1 MKRHRCLSIRSKG
14 FTLIELLVV
23 IAIIAVLIALL
34 LPAVQAAR
42 EAARRAQ
49 CTNNLKQIGLATLNF
64 ESTYTYLPPKG
75 MPVNQTNWN
84 LTDPNV
90 DAQAAVPNISAS
102 YLTMI
107 LPYMDQT
114 VIYNQINLS
123 PGVAA
128 SDTMNIPP
136 CTGPGALHS
145 GLNSVYSAAISV
157 FICPSSPGPPTINYY
172 NAFWGPYGDGGG
184 DTCTPG
190 APAPIGGVSNLNPPP
205 TQIWGRTD
213 YFPIPG
219 LHNTALQAAG
229 MSPGYIAAV
238 GEGKD
243 SGTITGWPITNKI
256 RMASITDG
264 TSNTMMVSECGSKPI
279 GYNGF
284 RQIYLSEVDGLPVD
298 GVIEPVS
305 SGGGAWA
312 DNFTYSSLAGAQGR
326 QNGIRGGTCMVNC
339 TSNNEIYS
347 FHPGGSN
354 ALFVDGSVHFL
365 KDVASVQLIAS
376 LVTRAGGE
384 IISSDSY

>member
-1 MKRHRCLSIRSKG
+1 MVLVKTNTQRKTG

-34 LPAVQAAR
+34 LPAVQSAR

-49 CTNNLKQIGLATLNF
+49 CINNLKQIGLANLNF
-64 ESTYTYLPPKG
+64 ESTYQMLPPKG
-75 MPVNQTNWN
+75 QLLATPDLNT
-84 LTDPNV
+84 
-90 DAQAAVPNISAS
+90 DAQAAIPNVSAS
-102 YLTMI
+102 YLTLV

-123 PGVAA
+123 QAA
-128 SDTMNIPP
+128 SDTANVPP
-136 CTGPGALHS
+136 CTGPGAMHS
-145 GLNSVYSAAISV
+145 GTNSVYSAAINI
-157 FICPSSPGPPTINYY
+157 FICPSSPGPATMNYY

-184 DTCTPG
+184 DVCTPG
-190 APAPIGGVSNLNPPP
+190 PPGPVGNVQNLNPPP
-205 TQIWGRTD
+205 VQIWGRTD

-243 SGTITGWPITNKI
+243 SGTITGPQITGKI
-256 RMASITDG
+256 RIASITDG

-347 FHPGGSN
+347 FHAGGAN
-354 ALFVDGSVHFL
+354 ALFDDGSVHFI
-365 KDVASVQLIAS
+365 KDVASVQLIAA

-384 IISSDSY
+384 IISADQY

>member
-1 MKRHRCLSIRSKG
+1 MNGLRRSMKPRG

-23 IAIIAVLIALL
+23 ISIIAVLIALL

-42 EAARRAQ
+42 ESARRSQ
-49 CTNNLKQIGLATLNF
+49 CINNLKQIGLATLNF
-64 ESTYTYLPPKG
+64 ESTYQALPSDSPRLAI
-75 MPVNQTNWN
+75 P
-84 LTDPNV
+84 DPNA
-90 DAQAAVPNISAS
+90 DAQAAIPTITCS
-102 YLTMI
+102 YLTQL
-107 LPYMDQT
+107 LPFMEQT
-114 VIYNQINLS
+114 TIYNQINLLQ
-123 PGVAA
+123 AA
-128 SDTMNIPP
+128 SDTANIPP

-145 GLNSVYSAAISV
+145 GNNSAYSQAIGI
-157 FICPSSPGPPTINYY
+157 FLCPSSPGPATINYY

-190 APAPIGGVSNLNPPP
+190 APAPIGGVTNLNPPP

-219 LHNTALQAAG
+219 LHNTALLAAG
-229 MSPGYIAAV
+229 MSATYIALV

-243 SGTITGWPITNKI
+243 SGTITNPLITGKI
-256 RMASITDG
+256 KIASITDG

-284 RQIYLSEVDGLPVD
+284 RQIYLSEVNGLPVD

-305 SGGGAWA
+305 SAGGAWA

-326 QNGIRGGTCMVNC
+326 LTGVRGGTCMVNC
-339 TSNNEIYS
+339 TSNNEIYA
-347 FHPGGSN
+347 FHPGGAN

-365 KDVASVQLIAS
+365 KDVSTVPFIAA

-384 IISSDSY
+384 MISSDQY